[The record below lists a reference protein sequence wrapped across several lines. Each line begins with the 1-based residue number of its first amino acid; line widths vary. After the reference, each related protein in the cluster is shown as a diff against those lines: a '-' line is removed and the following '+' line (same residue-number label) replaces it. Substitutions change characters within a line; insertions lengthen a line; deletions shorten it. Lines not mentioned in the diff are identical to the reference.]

1 MKHFLPSTVML
12 VPFVVKHYSEENSDD
27 EVSCDPDSA
36 QTADSELNLSANNE
50 VPVKKKSAKKRPKK
64 E

>member
-12 VPFVVKHYSEENSDD
+12 IPFVVKHYSEESTDD
-27 EVSCDPDSA
+27 EVSCDPCDTQPA
-36 QTADSELNLSANNE
+36 NSELNLSPDSKAS
-50 VPVKKKSAKKRPKK
+50 VKKNPANRQPNK

>member
-12 VPFVVKHYSEENSDD
+12 IPFVVKHYSEESSDD
-27 EVSCDPDSA
+27 EVSCDPDST
-36 QTADSELNLSANNE
+36 QNVDSELNLSANNE
-50 VPVKKKSAKKRPKK
+50 VPVEKKTAKKQPKK